1 MGGVLARGFGGSM
14 DRVFCVSLLDSWTKK
29 FAYELV
35 RSQWI
40 SWGLEKCSRCQ
51 QPMSSG
57 ISLGTGKTN
66 KACPWATMVWVSQL
80 RIYLPI

>member
-1 MGGVLARGFGGSM
+1 MGEVLARGFGGSK
-14 DRVFCVSLLDSWTKK
+14 DTVFCVSLLDSWTKK

-57 ISLGTGKTN
+57 IVWGQGKQ
-66 KACPWATMVWVSQL
+66 TMPAPGLQ
-80 RIYLPI
+80 